1 MSALTWNEALAVNQP
16 HIDATH
22 REFIELLGGV
32 EAALDAD
39 SLTLGA
45 ALDRFIAHSEA
56 HFAQENDWMQ
66 RVGFGEG
73 HCHGSEHDQVLE
85 LMHEVRRRLQ
95 QGDAGVVRS
104 LVPALAQWFPIHAG
118 SMDAGLAEAM
128 VARGFDPDTGTMLKP
143 PGEDPTGDMTA
154 DAAAADACDH
164 LATPRA

>member
-1 MSALTWNEALAVNQP
+1 MSALTWNETLALQQP

-22 REFIELLGGV
+22 REFVELLGGV

-39 SLTLGA
+39 TATLAG
-45 ALDRFIAHSEA
+45 ALDAFISHSES

-73 HCHGSEHDQVLE
+73 HCHGSEHAQVLE

-118 SMDAGLAEAM
+118 SMDAGLAEVM
-128 VARGFDPDTGTMLKP
+128 IARGFDPDTGAMLKP
-143 PGEDPTGDMTA
+143 PGEDVAA
-154 DAAAADACDH
+154 DAACEH
-164 LATPRA
+164 LTAPQT